1 MKYYSQLLRHPFLR
15 IGITPFASVLFGTL
29 VGIAQ
34 ASTINWWA
42 ILTLYLLM
50 ISTQLLDHYFFL
62 QLQHPNRH
70 RNQSLHW
77 VLEAIIALSVIAFCW
92 THHWGVNSLV
102 LLYVA
107 YIHLQ
112 YYPYDLTHTVYQ
124 IILQTFFYG
133 FILSCI
139 GYFSQV
145 GTIKSSFMLAT
156 IPLVLVQFAFAL
168 ETQQLRGQLL
178 GYRPA
183 LPMLIGRW
191 AFPLALGSGILLN
204 FVLSLPSQ
212 SFFIVQILMT
222 ALSLFTIAPFVVQS
236 HNEHQIQNK
245 LNYLSAAYFI
255 LNLAFA
261 LSFIF

>member
-1 MKYYSQLLRHPFLR
+1 MKHYSQLLRHPLLR
-15 IGITPFASVLFGTL
+15 IGLTPFASVLFGSL
-29 VGIAQ
+29 LGISQ
-34 ASTINWWA
+34 ANRINWLA
-42 ILTLYLLM
+42 LGLLYLIM

-62 QLQHPNRH
+62 QLQHPTRH
-70 RNQSLHW
+70 VNKGLRW
-77 VLEAIIALSVIAFCW
+77 GLEIVIALAVIAFCW

-112 YYPYDLTHTVYQ
+112 YYPYDLTRTIYQ
-124 IILQTFFYG
+124 LILQTFFYG
-133 FILSCI
+133 FILNCI

-145 GTIKSSFMLAT
+145 GTIKSNFMLAT
-156 IPLVLVQFAFAL
+156 LPLVLVQFAFAL
-168 ETQQLRGQLL
+168 ETQKLRGQLL
-178 GYRPA
+178 GFRPA
-183 LPMLIGRW
+183 LPVSLIRGL
-191 AFPLALGSGILLN
+191 FPLALVAGIGLHV
-204 FVLSLPSQ
+204 VLALPSQ

-222 ALSLFTIAPFVVQS
+222 TLSLFTVAPFVVQS

-255 LNLAFA
+255 LNFAFA